1 MPGTME
7 FTWSMMIQAGGP
19 VLILLIFFLLA
30 ALVAITERWMYF
42 KNLDRGKE
50 HEEIL
55 RLVSAG
61 KPSEAISYARSA
73 RSPVSYVL
81 AECLSGPGEKPQ
93 DENFSDRFEEV
104 RSRAIA
110 EKIPELE
117 RFFTLLAT
125 LGSVS
130 PFIGLLGTVFGII
143 RAFVELGGGGRDLSG
158 LNAGIAEALVAT
170 AAGLLVAIPATF
182 AYNFLKKKAE
192 ANVLSMEVQASRL
205 KELLR

>member
-1 MPGTME
+1 MN

-19 VLILLIFFLLA
+19 VLVLLIFFLLA
-30 ALVAITERWMYF
+30 AFVAILERWIYF
-42 KNLDRGKE
+42 RNLDNSRE
-50 HEEIL
+50 QEEFL
-55 RLVSAG
+55 RLLGAG
-61 KPSEAISYARSA
+61 KPQEALSYARSVKTPMA
-73 RSPVSYVL
+73 YVL
-81 AECLSGPGEKPQ
+81 AECLSGPGADPSSADFNE
-93 DENFSDRFEEV
+93 RFEEV
-104 RSRAIA
+104 KGRAIA
-110 EKIPELE
+110 EKIPEME

-143 RAFVELGGGGRDLSG
+143 RAFMELGGGSRDLSG

-182 AYNFLKKKAE
+182 AYNFLKKKSE
-192 ANVLSMEVQASRL
+192 SVVLTMEVQASRL

>member
-1 MPGTME
+1 
-7 FTWSMMIQAGGP
+7 MMIQAGGP
-19 VLILLIFFLLA
+19 VLILLIIFLLA
-30 ALVAITERWMYF
+30 ALIAIAERWMYF
-42 KNLDRGKE
+42 KNLDSSKE
-50 HEEIL
+50 YDEIL
-55 RLVSAG
+55 RLASAG
-61 KPSEAISYARSA
+61 KGSEALSYARSA

-81 AECLSGPGEKPQ
+81 AECLSGPGENPG
-93 DENFSDRFEEV
+93 EPNYSERFEEV
-104 RSRAIA
+104 KSRAIA
-110 EKIPELE
+110 EKLPELE

-192 ANVLSMEVQASRL
+192 AYVLSMEVQASRL
-205 KELLR
+205 KESLR

>member
-1 MPGTME
+1 MD

-30 ALVAITERWMYF
+30 AFIAIGERWIYF
-42 KNLDRGKE
+42 KNLDKSRE

-55 RLVSAG
+55 RLAGAG
-61 KPSEAISYARSA
+61 KASEALSFARSA

-81 AECLSGPGEKPQ
+81 AECISGPGESPA
-93 DENFSDRFEEV
+93 DGNFSERFEEV
-104 RSRAIA
+104 KGRAIA
-110 EKIPELE
+110 EKLPEME

-143 RAFVELGGGGRDLSG
+143 RAFMELGGGGSDLSG

-192 ANVLSMEVQASRL
+192 AHVLTMEVQASRL
-205 KELLR
+205 KEALRR

>member
-1 MPGTME
+1 MPGIME

-50 HEEIL
+50 QEEIL
-55 RLVSAG
+55 RLVSGG
-61 KPSEAISYARSA
+61 KPSEALSYARSV
-73 RSPVSYVL
+73 RSPVAYVL
-81 AECLSGPGEKPQ
+81 AECISGPGEKSG
-93 DENFSDRFEEV
+93 EAAFADRFEEV
-104 RSRAIA
+104 KSRAIA
-110 EKIPELE
+110 EKVPELE

-170 AAGLLVAIPATF
+170 AAGLVVAIPATF

-192 ANVLSMEVQASRL
+192 AYILSMEVQASRL
-205 KELLR
+205 KEALR